1 MDSSM
6 ERPQS
11 PLVVFGPN
19 HIDTSRAEMLV
30 QCLSNKIKEKRFKLQ
45 KMVAHNEEK
54 KKRNELMENEK
65 IQLTTKLTNIEHEN
79 SIREQQLQSEQLRIK
94 ELQFN
99 IQMLDDHSNS
109 IKRDC
114 TNEERKYDQEK
125 SLLINKFERIKQQ
138 WTEIF
143 KPQYEQSKVYQYLKQ
158 GDLAYNSL
166 VERRDALLKK
176 QKLAYKD
183 YLTRRQEF
191 CNEKKFQSS
200 ILSIAKYF
208 ISQRD
213 QLTKIKQMKER
224 LIELENKQKQLLES
238 KLDKMKAWE
247 NVYTQ
252 PIKRDL
258 LDFCLQTN
266 IEQALTLSFN
276 QIQQDSWSQP
286 ATPMAP
292 PPVLTPQNEQI
303 ELVREEQINNK
314 PSLTFQ
320 SSTSIIH
327 DETAHQVI
335 TPSSTQLVASTIT
348 IVPNMTK
355 DVPLESNR
363 SSVFHLTTAIDDDDD
378 ELFSKSRRKIPTVQM
393 EQMTINDYSPS
404 TQAFMVSKNSNIDVD
419 QEVSSISQNDQSLTQ
434 AFTIVSTPTPL
445 ESHSVRD
452 LVTPATNIQIP
463 ESISIPS
470 TNTTVNKIHS
480 TIAFQLP
487 NSRIQNQPVTTSTTS
502 SIQPQVTSN
511 DVQQMLLT
519 FSPDPSS
526 INDEQPQ
533 PMEYDSV
540 QSQQQQ
546 RPTFSMASSIES
558 TTSNEDGYTGFNY
571 NFGFDNSTNGN
582 TTVGGGGFTSPIN
595 FGNWTNLGSPI
606 TTDSNEQFPAFLQQT
621 NNANNSVDTSFP
633 FASFSFDSMF
643 LIFCFN
649 LIRIFLFSS
658 IFGVGGNETSTDGAF
673 NSFFFGNSGSPMNTE
688 ETHDGKRN

>member
-571 NFGFDNSTNGN
+571 NFGFDNNTTGD